1 MKPFTGYIFLAIAIT
16 CGIVANSFAK
26 ISDGFTKLIPS
37 IVTFIG
43 YSVSFYFLSMVL
55 KYIPIGISYAIWSG
69 LGIVLI
75 SIVGLLVFKQELD
88 LPGIFGMVL
97 IISGVIVIHLFSGSA
112 KL

>member
-1 MKPFTGYIFLAIAIT
+1 MAYAYLLIAILSEVLAT
-16 CGIVANSFAK
+16 SMLKA
-26 ISDGFTKLIPS
+26 SDGFTKLIPS

-88 LPGIFGMVL
+88 MPGIFGMVL

>member
-1 MKPFTGYIFLAIAIT
+1 MAYAYLLIAILSEVLAT
-16 CGIVANSFAK
+16 SMLKA
-26 ISDGFTKLIPS
+26 SDGFTKLIPS

>member
-1 MKPFTGYIFLAIAIT
+1 MAYAYLLIAILSEVLAT
-16 CGIVANSFAK
+16 SMLKA
-26 ISDGFTKLIPS
+26 SDGFTKLLPS
-37 IVTFIG
+37 IITFIG

-88 LPGIFGMVL
+88 LRGIFGMVL

>member
-1 MKPFTGYIFLAIAIT
+1 MAYAYLLIAILSEVLAT
-16 CGIVANSFAK
+16 SMLKA
-26 ISDGFTKLIPS
+26 SDGFTKLIPS

-97 IISGVIVIHLFSGSA
+97 IISGVIVRETW
-112 KL
+112 

>member
-1 MKPFTGYIFLAIAIT
+1 MACAYLLIAILSEVLAT
-16 CGIVANSFAK
+16 SMLKA
-26 ISDGFTKLIPS
+26 SDGFTKLIPS

-55 KYIPIGISYAIWSG
+55 KYIPMGISYAIWSG

>member
-1 MKPFTGYIFLAIAIT
+1 MAYAYLLIAILSEVLAT
-16 CGIVANSFAK
+16 SMLKA
-26 ISDGFTKLIPS
+26 SDGFTKLILS
-37 IVTFIG
+37 TVTFIG

>member
-1 MKPFTGYIFLAIAIT
+1 MAYAYLLIAILSEVLAT
-16 CGIVANSFAK
+16 SMLKA
-26 ISDGFTKLIPS
+26 SDGFTKLLPS
-37 IVTFIG
+37 IITFIG

-88 LPGIFGMVL
+88 LPGIFGMIL

>member
-1 MKPFTGYIFLAIAIT
+1 MAYAYLLIAILSEVLAT
-16 CGIVANSFAK
+16 SMLKA
-26 ISDGFTKLIPS
+26 SDGFTKLIPS

-55 KYIPIGISYAIWSG
+55 KYIPMGISYAIWSG

>member
-1 MKPFTGYIFLAIAIT
+1 MAYAYLLIAILSEVLAT
-16 CGIVANSFAK
+16 SMLKA
-26 ISDGFTKLIPS
+26 SDGFTKLIPS

-55 KYIPIGISYAIWSG
+55 KYIPMGISYAIWSG

-75 SIVGLLVFKQELD
+75 SIVGLLAFKQELD

>member
-1 MKPFTGYIFLAIAIT
+1 MAYAYLLIAILSVVLAT
-16 CGIVANSFAK
+16 SMLKA
-26 ISDGFTKLIPS
+26 SDGFTKLIPS

-55 KYIPIGISYAIWSG
+55 KYIPMGISYAIWSG

-88 LPGIFGMVL
+88 MPGIFGMVL

>member
-1 MKPFTGYIFLAIAIT
+1 MAYAYLLIAILSEVLAT
-16 CGIVANSFAK
+16 SMLKA
-26 ISDGFTKLIPS
+26 SDGFTKLIPS

-55 KYIPIGISYAIWSG
+55 KYIPMGISYAIWSG

-75 SIVGLLVFKQELD
+75 SVVGLLVFKQELD
-88 LPGIFGMVL
+88 MPGIFGMVL

>member
-1 MKPFTGYIFLAIAIT
+1 MAYAYLLIAILSEVLAT
-16 CGIVANSFAK
+16 SMLKASH
-26 ISDGFTKLIPS
+26 GFTKLIPS

-55 KYIPIGISYAIWSG
+55 KYIPMGISYAIWSG

-88 LPGIFGMVL
+88 MPGIFGMVL

>member
-1 MKPFTGYIFLAIAIT
+1 MAYAYLLIAILSEVLAT
-16 CGIVANSFAK
+16 SMLKA
-26 ISDGFTKLIPS
+26 SDGFTKLIPS

-88 LPGIFGMVL
+88 LPDIFGMVL

>member
-1 MKPFTGYIFLAIAIT
+1 MAYAYLLIAILSEVLAT
-16 CGIVANSFAK
+16 SMLKA
-26 ISDGFTKLIPS
+26 SDGFTKLIPS
-37 IVTFIG
+37 IVTFIC

-88 LPGIFGMVL
+88 MPGIFGMVL

>member
-1 MKPFTGYIFLAIAIT
+1 MAYAYLLIAILSEVLAT
-16 CGIVANSFAK
+16 SMLKA
-26 ISDGFTKLIPS
+26 SDGFTKLIPS

-55 KYIPIGISYAIWSG
+55 KYIPMGISYAIWSG

-88 LPGIFGMVL
+88 MPGIFGMVL

>member
-1 MKPFTGYIFLAIAIT
+1 MLKA
-16 CGIVANSFAK
+16 
-26 ISDGFTKLIPS
+26 SDGFTKLLPS
-37 IVTFIG
+37 IITFIG

>member
-1 MKPFTGYIFLAIAIT
+1 MAYAYLLIAILSEVLAT
-16 CGIVANSFAK
+16 SMLKA
-26 ISDGFTKLIPS
+26 SDGFTKLIPS
-37 IVTFIG
+37 TVTFIG

-75 SIVGLLVFKQELD
+75 SIVGLLVFKQALD
-88 LPGIFGMVL
+88 MPGIFGMVL

>member
-1 MKPFTGYIFLAIAIT
+1 MAYAYLLIAILSEVLAT
-16 CGIVANSFAK
+16 SMLKA
-26 ISDGFTKLIPS
+26 SDGFTKLIPS

-43 YSVSFYFLSMVL
+43 YAVSFYFLSMVL

>member
-1 MKPFTGYIFLAIAIT
+1 MAYAYLLIAILSEVLAT
-16 CGIVANSFAK
+16 SMLKASH
-26 ISDGFTKLIPS
+26 GFTKLIPS

>member
-1 MKPFTGYIFLAIAIT
+1 MLKA
-16 CGIVANSFAK
+16 
-26 ISDGFTKLIPS
+26 SDGFTKLIPS

-75 SIVGLLVFKQELD
+75 SIVGLLAFKQELD